1 MKILNKITQSK
12 FGVKFRNS
20 IKFRQI
26 IVNLRNKENNYS
38 ISDAFPWRTDN
49 NFKTFFR
56 FLNI

>member
-1 MKILNKITQSK
+1 MKILKKITQSN

-38 ISDAFPWRTDN
+38 ISDAFP
-49 NFKTFFR
+49 
-56 FLNI
+56 